1 MDAKLRALR
10 LKKAQLFEQ
19 MEMLSSVSDTMY
31 SSFGKVES
39 EIMFLEKQILR
50 ETKNDLDEN

>member
-1 MDAKLRALR
+1 MEGKLRALR

-19 MEMLSSVSDTMY
+19 MEMLSSVSDSMY
-31 SSFGKVES
+31 LSFGKVES

>member
-1 MDAKLRALR
+1 MEGKLRALR

-19 MEMLSSVSDTMY
+19 MGMLAEISGDMY
-31 SSFGKVES
+31 KQFGKLES
-39 EIMFLEKQILR
+39 DIMFLEKQILR